1 MNKPATKRR
10 PAGRGGFTLI
20 ELLVVIAIITVLI
33 GMLFPALGG
42 ARRAA
47 KVTQCK
53 ALMNALETGIGAF
66 QADSVFGG
74 TLPPSRSDS
83 LRVSSLAGRRV
94 TANPTSN
101 SATSRKLV
109 DTVGA
114 AGNPGERGLSGAS
127 LLVWALVGGDLD
139 GPPGFKDLDGDG
151 YWYNDQFGDESSKPE
166 GAGAYGRDADG
177 RRFQP
182 RAEAYLDKTSKNILT
197 PPKDPNDP
205 DNNIYLVKAA
215 QDDDHQ
221 EIGTPVFLDAWK
233 QPVLYYKANR
243 TDRLMIN
250 MDSAYRSRKDLGV
263 YDPFDNNFWTGLDS
277 SPFSGG
283 DATPPDRA
291 IDLGERF
298 APDDGII
305 HPLSQVDSDPN
316 DVRHFKEGERTFE
329 AFIRDQKVTRRMW
342 PVNAESYI
350 IIMAGP
356 DHLYGTIDD
365 IKNF

>member
-1 MNKPATKRR
+1 MNKPATERR

-33 GMLFPALGG
+33 GMLFPALRG
-42 ARRAA
+42 AKRAA

-66 QADSVFGG
+66 QSDSVFGG

-83 LRVSSLAGRRV
+83 IRHRRIRE
-94 TANPTSN
+94 TANPTSK
-101 SATSRKLV
+101 SANENKLK
-109 DTVGA
+109 DPA
-114 AGNPGERGLSGAS
+114 AGSPEGRGLSGAS

-151 YWYNDQFGDESSKPE
+151 YWYNDQFGAESDKPD
-166 GAGAYGRDADG
+166 GAGAYGRDTGG
-177 RRFQP
+177 RPLQP
-182 RAEAYLDKTSKNILT
+182 RADAYIDKASKNLLT
-197 PPKDPNDP
+197 PPKDPSDP
-205 DNNIYLVKAA
+205 NNKIYLVKAA
-215 QDDDHQ
+215 QDDDHR

-233 QPVLYYKANR
+233 QPVLYYRANR

-250 MDSAYRSRKDLGV
+250 IDPNYASRGDLGV

-277 SPFSGG
+277 GPFKSG
-283 DATPPDRA
+283 DVTPPDRA
-291 IDLGERF
+291 IDLGTRF
-298 APDDGII
+298 ASDANFI
-305 HPLSQVDSDPN
+305 HPLSQLDSSPN
-316 DVRHFKEGERTFE
+316 DVKHFKKGERTFE
-329 AFIRDQKVTRRMW
+329 AFIRDQNVTRRMW
-342 PVNAESYI
+342 PVNSESYI

-356 DHLYGTIDD
+356 DHMYGTIDD